1 MPAIRGMHSPVDLSH
16 TTLVC
21 ITIASAVLIMIPL
34 HTGRWR
40 AGAGRVLMLFGAA
53 VLALAAGRLAL
64 LYESGSFPTHFLLA
78 VALSLTIADALVAV
92 FRSVRRRLARQGP
105 FAGR

>member
-1 MPAIRGMHSPVDLSH
+1 MSSPVDFTH

-21 ITIASAVLIMIPL
+21 ITIASAMLIMIQL

-40 AGAGRVLMLFGAA
+40 AGAGRVLMLLGAA

-78 VALSLTIADALVAV
+78 VALSLTISDALVAV
-92 FRSVRRRLARQGP
+92 FRWVWRRLARQGP
-105 FAGR
+105 SVGR